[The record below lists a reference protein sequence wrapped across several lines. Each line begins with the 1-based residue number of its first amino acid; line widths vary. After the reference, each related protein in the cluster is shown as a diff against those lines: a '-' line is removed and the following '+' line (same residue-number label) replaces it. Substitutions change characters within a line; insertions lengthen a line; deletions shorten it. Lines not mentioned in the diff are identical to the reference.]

1 MGAGTGDMSPDEG
14 GAGAGMPGGVL
25 ARAGRLARQFRAFF
39 GVGIVAA
46 IVHYGLLVLLVEAFF
61 YDSAS
66 AAGAGYL
73 AGGAVSYMLNRAFT
87 YDAARG
93 HLDAL
98 WRFAIVALLG
108 AGLTWLLMWLMTR
121 GLGWHYL
128 LLQGITTGIVLV
140 WSFFAHKYW
149 SFRDRA

>member
-1 MGAGTGDMSPDEG
+1 MEPNPVPQSGA
-14 GAGAGMPGGVL
+14 L
-25 ARAGRLARQFRAFF
+25 GRIVSLARQFLAFF

-61 YDSAS
+61 YEPAS

-73 AGGAVSYMLNRAFT
+73 AGGLVSYVLNRSFT
-87 YDAARG
+87 YRAGRG

-98 WRFAIVALLG
+98 WRFAIVAAIG
-108 AGLTWLLMWLMTR
+108 SGLTWLLMKAFTAW
-121 GLGWHYL
+121 LGWHYL
-128 LLQGITTGIVLV
+128 LLQIITTAIVLT

-149 SFRDRA
+149 SFRDQA